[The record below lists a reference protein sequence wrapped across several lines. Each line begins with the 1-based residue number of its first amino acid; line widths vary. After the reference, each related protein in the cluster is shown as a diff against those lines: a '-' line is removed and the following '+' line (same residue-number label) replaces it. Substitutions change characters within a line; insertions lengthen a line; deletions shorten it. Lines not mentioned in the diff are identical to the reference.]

1 MRVGIIEV
9 SEPNHYSAV
18 NGLIKTYATDRDNQ
32 ITVYT
37 LPSIQLALQEN
48 GLPQNTQVV
57 TLAHRKLLDQLLK
70 SIEAVEFDR
79 IHICT
84 IFDNYAEFSQFKP
97 HVKEVFFHVHQCE
110 EWYNDTAKRAIKNL
124 VLNLKYKDQNRKYHR
139 MIARALVDFLVFRP
153 QRRQIVANLSE
164 NYQFT
169 LIVHSDQQ
177 RETLVRYGCKHRAIV
192 FPFAIYEGMDD
203 TAVRG
208 QRLRICIP
216 GVITQA
222 RRDYLGLFKH
232 LQENADRLHDRICLH
247 LLGYVTDR
255 EKAEMDVAIADLIDV
270 GYQVLYHDTFVYG
283 QEFDAAMASCDV
295 LLNNQV
301 VSKNTTEV
309 YGQTKES
316 GMIFNMLR
324 AAKPGLLPSQYNVA
338 PEFHPSTLFFDD
350 YGQLIEIIT
359 RLLDD
364 RQALVDLKA
373 AAKALSVDYL
383 PQQLYP
389 RLNPVS
395 QLGHRNPVPQ
405 A

>member
-1 MRVGIIEV
+1 MRIGIIEV

-18 NGLIKTYATDRDNQ
+18 NGLIKTYASDRDNQ

-48 GLPQNTQVV
+48 GLPPNTQVV
-57 TLAHRKLLDQLLK
+57 TLEHRKLLDQLLK
-70 SIEAVEFDR
+70 SIEAVAFDR

-84 IFDNYAEFSQFKP
+84 VFDNYAEFVRFKP
-97 HVKEVFFHVHQCE
+97 QTQAVFFHVHHCE
-110 EWYNDTAKRAIKNL
+110 EWYNDTVKRAIKNL

-139 MIARALVDFLVFRP
+139 MIARALVDFFVFRP
-153 QRRQIVANLSE
+153 QRKQIVANLNA

-169 LIVHSDQQ
+169 LIVHSDKQK
-177 RETLVRYGCKHRAIV
+177 ETLVRYGCKHRAIV
-192 FPFAIYEGMDD
+192 FPFAIYEGMADA
-203 TAVRG
+203 TVRG

-222 RRDYLGLFKH
+222 RRDYLGLFQQ
-232 LQENADRLHDRICLH
+232 LQENADQLHDQICLH

-255 EKAEMDVAIADLIDV
+255 EKAEMDGAIANLIEA
-270 GYQVLYHDTFVYG
+270 GYEVIYHDTFVYG
-283 QEFDAAMASCDV
+283 QEFDAAMASCDL

-301 VSKNTTEV
+301 ISKNTTEV

-338 PEFHPSTLFFDD
+338 AEFHPSTLFFDD
-350 YGQLIEIIT
+350 YGHLIELIT
-359 RLLDD
+359 TLVAD
-364 RQALVDLKA
+364 RESLVDLKA
-373 AAKALSVDYL
+373 AAQALSVSYL
-383 PQQLYP
+383 PQNLYP
-389 RLNPVS
+389 RLNPVP
-395 QLGHRNPVPQ
+395 QLSHRNPVAQ